1 MKLDALK
8 AGLAFGIIWSASMVF
23 IAIMVG
29 VFNWGN
35 KLLEV
40 IASVYLGYAPSL
52 LGGLIGMVW
61 GFVDGFVFG
70 FLIVWL
76 YNLLAK

>member
-8 AGLAFGIIWSASMVF
+8 AGLAFGIIWSASMVL

-40 IASVYLGYAPSL
+40 IASVYLGYGPSL
-52 LGGLIGMVW
+52 LGGLIGIIW
-61 GFVDGFVFG
+61 GFADGFIFG